1 MIQMNY
7 QNGRMITKAD
17 PLRQG
22 EGGISASQ
30 QSDLLPTERVL
41 LCKTPESRRGAYME
55 VFTACLR
62 CSRPCRLLRIC
73 T

>member
-1 MIQMNY
+1 MNS

-41 LCKTPESRRGAYME
+41 LCKTPDSG
-55 VFTACLR
+55 
-62 CSRPCRLLRIC
+62 
-73 T
+73 